1 MMNRRPFGAL
11 KIIQQM
17 SKELTTNS
25 RPRSASPCPAFPQ
38 YKIVRPHDPKDCFHS
53 EIHHFILFLHGI
65 VFYFILLF
73 LFFYRSIVDVQY
85 YTGVQ
90 HSDL

>member
-1 MMNRRPFGAL
+1 MNRRPFGAL